1 MFVTAVPAI
10 EHMLLRLRPLSRA
23 LRAAVAR
30 QSLAA
35 ARLFRADVTPLCVTE
50 EQVQTLLTDVDG
62 LLNSPISQGSSS
74 AFTLNR
80 EEAAAEEEL
89 RRRSRES
96 GIALPLDRVTEA
108 LSLSSFEQEAVLLCA
123 AVELD
128 RTFER
133 IYVYILD
140 DLNRRNPCVELLCN
154 LTADS
159 LAERCRRRQELGR
172 YGKLRRTGV
181 LQAHGDSNVE
191 GRQELCLGPGLF
203 SYLTGGSAD
212 VTSLFRD
219 PAEVTLRDIDI
230 LLPIEVDP
238 AVIKNCAAALRGHHV
253 GVLGLWGPRQSGQ
266 SEIAIAVA
274 AAAGLPLRRLLYQGG
289 PSPKVTYE
297 QSIAE
302 SLHSAAAVGAIIWG
316 DTDPLNEPGSE
327 GLRSMSTTL
336 AEALAASQVPIIL
349 TGANAWRPTVLL
361 GMRPYAQ
368 ILLTAPDYAPRQL
381 MWQNALPD
389 VTESQRDDLAARLRM
404 ESKELKAVAKVV
416 RTQALVSRADQG
428 LTLDDQVEE
437 ACAAVARKH
446 SYHFATVITPRRGAD
461 DLILSASL
469 HNQVLEIARFHK
481 SWPRVA
487 EGWGFGRLVTGEGGV
502 KALFTGDSGTGKTL
516 AAEVIAGELR
526 MPLLKIDLSR
536 IVSKWVGETEKH
548 LEEAFSEAEDSN
560 AVLFFDEADSLFGK
574 RGEVRHGVDRYANLE
589 VSYLLQDLETYY
601 GLVILA
607 SNMRENIDPAFTRR
621 FQVML
626 NFPRPGPAERRRI
639 WKLAFPKSAP
649 LEEDTVFDLL
659 ARLDMTGASI
669 VSAAQTAAL
678 LALEQG
684 REDQNNGHQREPS
697 ITKELIVR
705 AISRQYVREAR
716 LLTASELGSYASFLD
731 QPKSA

>member
-1 MFVTAVPAI
+1 VTVVPAI

-23 LRAAVAR
+23 LRVAVDR
-30 QSLAA
+30 QGQAA
-35 ARLFRADVTPLCVTE
+35 ARLFRADVTPLCVTD
-50 EQVQTLLTDVDG
+50 EQVQTLLHDVDE
-62 LLNSPISQGSSS
+62 LLNGPISQDSSS

-89 RRRSRES
+89 RRRSRVS
-96 GIALPLDRVTEA
+96 GIALPLDHLSKT

-133 IYVYILD
+133 IYAYILD

-154 LTADS
+154 LTVDS
-159 LAERCRRRQELGR
+159 LAERCRRRQALGR
-172 YGKLRRTGV
+172 YGKLRRMGV
-181 LQAHGDSNVE
+181 LQAYGDRNTE
-191 GRQELCLGPGLF
+191 GRQELCLRQGLF
-203 SYLTGGSAD
+203 SYLTGGPAD
-212 VTSLFRD
+212 VTSLRD
-219 PAEVTLRDIDI
+219 PAEVTLPDVDIP
-230 LLPIEVDP
+230 LPVEVDP
-238 AVIKNCAAALRGHHV
+238 ALIRNCGAALRDHHV
-253 GVLGLWGPRQSGQ
+253 EVLGVWGPRHSGQ
-266 SEIAIAVA
+266 SEIAIAIA
-274 AAAGLPLRRLLYQGG
+274 AAAGLPLRRWLYQGASSG
-289 PSPKVTYE
+289 KVNYE

-302 SLHSAAAVGAIIWG
+302 SIHSAAAVGAILWV
-316 DTDPLNEPGSE
+316 DTDPLTEPGSE
-327 GLRSMSTTL
+327 GLRSLSTTL

-349 TGANAWRPTVLL
+349 TGVNAWRPTVLL

-368 ILLTAPDYAPRQL
+368 MLLSAPDYATRQL

-389 VTESQRDDLAARLRM
+389 VTESQRDDLAARFRM
-404 ESKELKAVAKVV
+404 QPKELKAVAKVAH
-416 RTQALVSRADQG
+416 TQAWLSRADQG
-428 LTLDDQVEE
+428 LTFDDQVEE

-461 DLILSASL
+461 DLILSPSL

-487 EGWGFGRLVTGEGGV
+487 EAWGFGRLVTGEGGI

-589 VSYLLQDLETYY
+589 VSYLLQRLETYY

-626 NFPRPGPAERRRI
+626 HFPRPGPAERRRM
-639 WKLAFPKSAP
+639 WRLAFPSSAP
-649 LEEDTVFDLL
+649 LEDDTDFDLL

-678 LALEQG
+678 LSLEKG
-684 REDQNNGHQREPS
+684 GEDHTNGHRRQPS

-731 QPKSA
+731 QPKKA